1 MAACTRPID
10 AGRPMNKT
18 DREEAMK
25 KTLALA
31 LLAALA
37 AGPAT
42 AQEWPNQ
49 AVNIMVGFGP
59 SSTPDLVSR
68 VMADYLRKKLDQ
80 PFVVQNRP
88 GAGGN
93 IGLEAVAKA
102 APDGYTIGTTIPGP
116 LLVNPMTMKMSFEPL
131 KDIKPVT
138 ILATQPSVLVV
149 NAKLGVN
156 NLKELIDLLK
166 KNPGKYNYSSIGIGS
181 ISHLSMVLVAQQSG
195 TEVQHI
201 PYKSS
206 PEAVAAVISGETH
219 MATLAPNAV
228 VSHAEAGSIK
238 MIAVSTPKRWP
249 ALPDVPTFAEQGV
262 DGVQAEAWMA
272 MVAPA
277 ATPDAIIDKLYKEV
291 KAGLESAEVKEQM
304 TKFGFQPVGITPAEF
319 KKRLDEEEKRWSQV
333 VDGAGLRAK

>member
-1 MAACTRPID
+1 
-10 AGRPMNKT
+10 MNKT